1 MESLSIGREVD
12 PVIAEKIAA
21 RTVSAEKALSHIQSG
36 NRVFVGS
43 ACGTPHLL
51 VQTLEQLAKP
61 LDDVKL
67 LHFLANGAIP
77 VVEGKPKTR
86 FQHKIFFVGSD
97 DREAVKQGKAHY
109 IPVSVAHLPSL
120 MEQGKIPVDVALIQ
134 VSMPDVHGNVS
145 LGVSVDVT
153 LSAALNARLVIAE
166 LNPNMPFTHGASA
179 IPLEKIDFLVPVQTP
194 VTEYVHEPADRIAE
208 QIARYVARIITDDST
223 LHIGLGKIPNEML
236 KYLSNRKNLGIHSDV
251 ITEPIVD
258 LIRKGVIT
266 GEKKSNHQGQ
276 VVTSFCMGTRRLYDL
291 VNNNASFSFQ
301 PIDYICRPD
310 VLAAN
315 HKLVSITQA
324 FAVDLMGQ
332 VCADQFGGEF
342 YSGVSSQ
349 PDFLRGAARSPGG
362 KPIICLAA
370 TTDDG
375 KESRIRP
382 LLREGEGVTIARSDV
397 HYVITEYGIAYL
409 FCKTIQER
417 ALSLIEISHP
427 DFRPYLLE
435 EAIRLGYLRS
445 TQSLKSRV
453 AYPEAEEREVLLK
466 NGEKILI
473 RPSRASDVQ
482 GLQDIFYNLRPE
494 DVYTRFFTHL
504 KSFTESQAQHLC
516 NVNYENEMA
525 FIAVTGDREN
535 EKVIGSSCYFVD
547 QTDNLG
553 EVAYMIRPEWQTRG
567 VGSALH
573 QRMMEYA
580 RSKKIRGFKA
590 DILSTNEKMHR
601 LIYQSGKPSTV
612 RHGESNEVV
621 VLFAE

>member
-1 MESLSIGREVD
+1 METIPINPEID
-12 PVIAEKIAA
+12 AAIAEKIAA
-21 RTVSAEKALSHIQSG
+21 KTVSAEAALSHVQSG

-43 ACGTPHLL
+43 ACATPRLL
-51 VQTLEQLAKP
+51 VETLEQLDKP

-67 LHFLANGAIP
+67 LHFLASGAIP
-77 VVEGKPKTR
+77 MVDGKPKTR

-109 IPVSVAHLPSL
+109 IPVSIAHLPAL

-145 LGVSVDVT
+145 LGVSVDIT
-153 LSAALNARLVIAE
+153 LAAALNARLVIAE

-179 IPLEKIDFLVPVQTP
+179 IPLEKIDFFVPVQTP
-194 VTEYVHEPADRIAE
+194 VTEYVHNPAGRIAE
-208 QIARYVARIITDDST
+208 QIARYVARIISDDST

-236 KYLSNRKNLGIHSDV
+236 KYLSNRQNLGIHSDV
-251 ITEPIVD
+251 ITEPLVD
-258 LIRKGVIT
+258 LIQKGVVT
-266 GEKKSNHQGQ
+266 GEKKSNHHGQ
-276 VVTSFCMGTRRLYDL
+276 VVTSFCMGTRRLYDF

-310 VLAAN
+310 ILAAN

-332 VCADQFGGEF
+332 VCADQFDGEF
-342 YSGVSSQ
+342 YSGVSVQ
-349 PDFLRGAARSPGG
+349 PDFLRGAASSPGG

-397 HYVITEYGIAYL
+397 HYVITEYGMAYL
-409 FCKTIQER
+409 FCKSIQER
-417 ALSLIEISHP
+417 ALALIEIAHP
-427 DFRPYLLE
+427 DFRPWLLQ
-435 EAIRLGYLRS
+435 EAIRLGYLRT
-445 TQSLKSRV
+445 TQTLKSRV
-453 AYPEAEEREVLLK
+453 AYPEAEEREILVK
-466 NGEKILI
+466 TGERILI

-504 KSFTESQAQHLC
+504 KSLTEAKAQHLC
-516 NVNYENEMA
+516 NVDYEHEMA

-553 EVAYMIRPEWQTRG
+553 EVAYMIRPEWQARG

-573 QRMMEYA
+573 RRMMEYA
-580 RSKKIRGFKA
+580 KSKGIRGFKA
-590 DILSTNEKMHR
+590 DILSSNEKMQR
-601 LIYQSGKPSTV
+601 LICQSGKTST
-612 RHGESNEVV
+612 HSCGESNEVV
-621 VLFAE
+621 VIFA